1 MVIAAISLTT
11 LAPYTIDFARAGSS
25 ASQLFKLI
33 DRKSDI
39 DPFDEAGEE
48 PAETLG
54 HIELENVNFAYPTR
68 PGVTVLDNFSLNAP
82 PGKVT
87 ALVVSVTAV
96 VVSIMY

>member
-1 MVIAAISLTT
+1 MSLTT
-11 LAPYTIDFARAGSS
+11 LAPYTIDLARAGSS

-39 DPFDEAGEE
+39 NPFGEE
-48 PAETLG
+48 GEVPVETLG

-68 PGVTVLDNFSLNAP
+68 PGVTVLDNFSLIAP

-87 ALVVSVTAV
+87 ALVVRGF
-96 VVSIMY
+96 VSLILYMC